1 MSLTGPGSAC
11 RSHGEHV
18 FFSLLSPGDV
28 STLIA
33 PHLKLLFAEL
43 NGHIH
48 GLIPFP
54 QPVPCQRHFKGCSFR
69 SSAQLSG
76 GGSDQTERSSTVSSP
91 VLDATSLLMPPRC
104 T

>member
-11 RSHGEHV
+11 WSHGEHV
-18 FFSLLSPGDV
+18 FFSLLCPGDV

-76 GGSDQTERSSTVSSP
+76 RGGGV
-91 VLDATSLLMPPRC
+91 
-104 T
+104 